1 VTVALVHLHH
11 SMHLFT
17 CTTRCTCSPAPLDAL
32 VHSTV
37 LRSSRRGRPVFDAI
51 KLARELAVAM
61 CHLQSL
67 NPPIVHRDIKSL
79 NILLVE
85 DKVGSQC
92 SECSE
97 CSQCSQCSSV
107 LKSIQILTTV
117 FPLSALRCQPPW
129 SYIRW
134 ILFTT
139 RAPRRS
145 ALARKWLISAMQPS

>member
-1 VTVALVHLHH
+1 
-11 SMHLFT
+11 
-17 CTTRCTCSPAPLDAL
+17 
-32 VHSTV
+32 V

-92 SECSE
+92 SECS
-97 CSQCSQCSSV
+97 SV
-107 LKSIQILTTV
+107 LTTV
-117 FPLSALRCQPPW
+117 FVAVSLNL
-129 SYIRW
+129 Y
-134 ILFTT
+134 
-139 RAPRRS
+139 
-145 ALARKWLISAMQPS
+145 KY